1 MAQNPTPAD
10 LIVGRIA
17 CHPGCSLDELAT
29 FCPELTWNQVFLE
42 VDRLSRAGR
51 VLVRLTER
59 GCYRLTLAHEKHPD
73 AQPSD
78 RPERPPV
85 PAQSHH
91 DSRCKRCGGLMVSEH
106 NDDFRGWRCIGCGDR
121 VDPMILAKR
130 RKAGSA
136 GPRTVHAGR

>member
-10 LIVGRIA
+10 LIVDRIA

-42 VDRLSRAGR
+42 VDRLSRTGR
-51 VLVRLTER
+51 VLVTLSER
-59 GCYRLTLAHEKHPD
+59 GRYRLALAHEKHPE
-73 AQPSD
+73 AQPPD
-78 RPERPPV
+78 RPEPPPV
-85 PAQSHH
+85 LPQPPH
-91 DSRCKRCGGLMVSEH
+91 DGRCDRCGGLMVSEH
-106 NDDFRGWRCIGCGDR
+106 NDDFHGWRCILCGDR

-136 GPRTVHAGR
+136 GLRAVHAGR